1 MNTDVT
7 GKHKLIGELEPY
19 SCLLLTSAGIDR
31 SQIQIQPI
39 EYRVAVGRLPFFDD
53 FAVQLLHQQHGRPPR
68 ENVSSREFPSRRSGG
83 GQRNDFLLRQRRCTS
98 EHRLWW
104 KQGSV
109 NINAHSVNAD
119 DGGALRV

>member
-19 SCLLLTSAGIDR
+19 SSLLLTSAGIDR

-53 FAVQLLHQQHGRPPR
+53 FAVQLFYQQHGGPPR
-68 ENVSSREFPSRRSGG
+68 ENGSTREFSSRSPGSV
-83 GQRNDFLLRQRRCTS
+83 QRDDFLLRQW
-98 EHRLWW
+98 RL
-104 KQGSV
+104 
-109 NINAHSVNAD
+109 A
-119 DGGALRV
+119 GGNR